1 MLILTKL
8 TLRGGALLQP
18 AQILGMHENVLVLRA
33 IVIDTFDYACRNAN
47 SYGVIR
53 DIVVTTAPAPIM
65 QFLPIVTPR
74 HNRCIEADMA
84 IVANPHPC
92 KTINIGE
99 LRIKVTENPYA
110 AIVVVMFTPRVMRTL
125 SPISTR

>member
-1 MLILTKL
+1 MLILTKF
-8 TLRGGALLQP
+8 TLHGGAFLQP
-18 AQILGMHENVLVLRA
+18 AQILDMHESVLVLRA

-53 DIVVTTAPAPIM
+53 DIVSDYCARADNAVLADSNA
-65 QFLPIVTPR
+65 R

-110 AIVVVMFTPRVMRTL
+110 AIVSSDVHAPLMRTL